1 MLALFPAVFMSVP
14 TLQME
19 FMGVLLLT
27 SCALQAR
34 LWPWRTDL
42 ANYTDLLITILLQI
56 LLLGVAPMMSRDA
69 KKSTEMLG
77 YVLTFAVLSP
87 FASGLVAI
95 AYSLWRHFR
104 PPSVF
109 GMFLCH
115 HKESAGS
122 SV

>member
-1 MLALFPAVFMSVP
+1 
-14 TLQME
+14 
-19 FMGVLLLT
+19 
-27 SCALQAR
+27 
-34 LWPWRTDL
+34 
-42 ANYTDLLITILLQI
+42 
-56 LLLGVAPMMSRDA
+56 MMSRDA
-69 KKSTEMLG
+69 EKSTEMLG

-104 PPSVF
+104 PPGGVF

-115 HKESAGS
+115 HKGSAGC